1 MNKTALEILGRHDSY
16 VDALKEAIDRW
27 EKAQDITEK
36 RDYIVAIGEMG
47 HDIRSMNKTLDI
59 K

>member
-27 EKAQDITEK
+27 EKDPRHQLKEARTW
-36 RDYIVAIGEMG
+36 
-47 HDIRSMNKTLDI
+47 TLAAFAEDQ
-59 K
+59 

>member
-27 EKAQDITEK
+27 EKAQDIMEK
-36 RDYIVAIGEMG
+36 RDYIAAIGEIG
-47 HDIRSMNKTLDI
+47 HDIYRMNKTLDI